1 MKRLI
6 TSSGRL
12 LLLNALAVSFLAAN
26 LCEGRLNDYTEPSHT
41 CHGPGALEMSGV
53 TAAREADAE
62 FPPALGANFVWFS
75 QTAIPATGD
84 VVVEDRNPGPN
95 MSAFH
100 TLASR
105 ASPARLSIPG
115 GGHWRSWESRS
126 LQDRFPTTR
135 AVLLL

>member
-26 LCEGRLNDYTEPSHT
+26 LCEGRLSDYTEPSHT

-84 VVVEDRNPGPN
+84 VAVEDRNPGPN
-95 MSAFH
+95 MSAFQ
-100 TLASR
+100 TLASH
-105 ASPARLSIPG
+105 ASATLLPVPG
-115 GGHWRSWESRS
+115 GGQWRSWESWPLPS
-126 LQDRFPTTR
+126 RFPTTR
-135 AVLLL
+135 VVLLL